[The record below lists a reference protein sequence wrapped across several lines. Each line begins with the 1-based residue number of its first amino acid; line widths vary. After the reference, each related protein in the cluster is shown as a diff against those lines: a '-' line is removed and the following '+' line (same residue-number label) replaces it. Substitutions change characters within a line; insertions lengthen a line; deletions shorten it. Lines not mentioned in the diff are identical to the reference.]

1 MSKSSK
7 HVLQQTKLILEELEE
22 RRLFSGGIEGLID
35 TDLDSDANAIYRD
48 LDSNQAQAD
57 RTNGDIAA
65 AEQQSQEIVFVDA
78 GVDNYQQ
85 LVDDLL
91 ANSDAS
97 RNIEVVVLDQDKDGI
112 EAISTY
118 LQDRGDLDA
127 IHIISH
133 GSDGSVELGNTS
145 LNSDTLEQ
153 NNFKIALWANSF
165 AETGDI
171 LIYGCNLAESEVGE
185 SLINKLSEL
194 TLTDVA
200 VSNDLTD
207 TAQVLAQQIVFLD
220 TAVEDYQTLM
230 AGIDP
235 NAEIVLL
242 DTDRDGVEQI
252 AEALEGR
259 SGIDAIHLI
268 AEGNAAELHLGDGF
282 LTQESIS
289 GQYADLFTRI
299 GGNLSENADLLIYG
313 CNFGQGEEGLL
324 AVESLAALTGA
335 DIAASDDRTGHTGE
349 YGDWVLEVNTGL
361 IESSV
366 IISKDAQSTWQEAL
380 STYTVSNTNDSGAG
394 SLRQAIIDANASA
407 GTDNI
412 FFDISDALV
421 GGAHTISL
429 LSALPDISET
439 VTIDGTIDS
448 DFAGTPIV
456 VLDGSSAGA
465 DVDGLTLAA
474 GSDGSTIR
482 GLVINQFSKSGILV
496 YSDGNTIEG
505 NYIGTDVTGMLD
517 LGNTTFGIN
526 VTTGA
531 ENNTIGGTTAAQRN
545 VISGND
551 SIGINLYGASTTG
564 NVVQGNYIG
573 VSADGTTA
581 LGNTLDG
588 VRISYGA
595 SANTIGGDQTAGEG
609 NVISGNLDDG
619 IAVSRSGTDNNQ
631 IYGNYIGT
639 DYTGL
644 VAVANARYGVVL
656 YDGVQGT
663 EVGGT
668 GTGEGNVIS
677 GNTSRGVSIDGNGQT
692 TSGNML
698 VANYIGVGSDGTT
711 ALGNGNDGI
720 WIYQADDNVVGSTTA
735 GNVIAAN
742 S

>member
-1 MSKSSK
+1 
-7 HVLQQTKLILEELEE
+7 
-22 RRLFSGGIEGLID
+22 
-35 TDLDSDANAIYRD
+35 
-48 LDSNQAQAD
+48 
-57 RTNGDIAA
+57 
-65 AEQQSQEIVFVDA
+65 
-78 GVDNYQQ
+78 
-85 LVDDLL
+85 
-91 ANSDAS
+91 
-97 RNIEVVVLDQDKDGI
+97 
-112 EAISTY
+112 
-118 LQDRGDLDA
+118 
-127 IHIISH
+127 
-133 GSDGSVELGNTS
+133 
-145 LNSDTLEQ
+145 
-153 NNFKIALWANSF
+153 
-165 AETGDI
+165 
-171 LIYGCNLAESEVGE
+171 
-185 SLINKLSEL
+185 
-194 TLTDVA
+194 
-200 VSNDLTD
+200 
-207 TAQVLAQQIVFLD
+207 
-220 TAVEDYQTLM
+220 
-230 AGIDP
+230 
-235 NAEIVLL
+235 
-242 DTDRDGVEQI
+242 
-252 AEALEGR
+252 
-259 SGIDAIHLI
+259 
-268 AEGNAAELHLGDGF
+268 
-282 LTQESIS
+282 
-289 GQYADLFTRI
+289 
-299 GGNLSENADLLIYG
+299 
-313 CNFGQGEEGLL
+313 
-324 AVESLAALTGA
+324 
-335 DIAASDDRTGHTGE
+335 
-349 YGDWVLEVNTGL
+349 
-361 IESSV
+361 
-366 IISKDAQSTWQEAL
+366 
-380 STYTVSNTNDSGAG
+380 
-394 SLRQAIIDANASA
+394 
-407 GTDNI
+407 
-412 FFDISDALV
+412 
-421 GGAHTISL
+421 
-429 LSALPDISET
+429 
-439 VTIDGTIDS
+439 
-448 DFAGTPIV
+448 
-456 VLDGSSAGA
+456 GSSAGA